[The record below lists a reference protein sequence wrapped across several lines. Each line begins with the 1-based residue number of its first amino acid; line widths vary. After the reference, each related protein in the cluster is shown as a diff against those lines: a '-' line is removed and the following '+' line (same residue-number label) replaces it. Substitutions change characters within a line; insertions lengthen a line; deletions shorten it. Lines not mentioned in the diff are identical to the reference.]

1 MKKDLTKILDILK
14 RFFTFLLF
22 VFITVAAI
30 GSFIYILYRVAV
42 YSTKLYTF
50 VFAAC
55 AVLVLIYFI
64 FRAIRKGALTRILL
78 IIARS
83 VISCLFFASII
94 AVVMLYGGFI
104 VRYPIFGG
112 ICAPFFI
119 FTTLYFLSKLHFFS
133 RIKRYFS

>member
-1 MKKDLTKILDILK
+1 MKKDLTKIFDILK
-14 RFFTFLLF
+14 RFFTFLFF
-22 VFITVAAI
+22 VIMTVAAI

-42 YSTKLYTF
+42 YSTKVYTF
-50 VFAAC
+50 VFTAC

-83 VISCLFFASII
+83 VISCLFIAFII
-94 AVVMLYGGFI
+94 TVIMVYGGFI
-104 VRYPIFGG
+104 IRYPIFGG

-119 FTTLYFLSKLHFFS
+119 FTALYFLPKLHFFS